1 MNVSRVFLIFISA
14 IQLTSSMKDCKTAPK
29 DVVFLLDT
37 SGSVGLSNFNMTL
50 KAIKSFISMFDIGP
64 SNTRVGIET
73 FATTVNH
80 QFALGDHQTVASLI
94 TAIDKIPYQTGG
106 TQITTALAYAAT
118 NSFKTGGRRL
128 ADKILIL
135 VTDGRSYD
143 INSTVIQANNLQKQ
157 GINVFCLGVGA
168 YVDIEE
174 LQAITKHRSRVLQVQ
189 DFNTL
194 SHFIGNFRSTVCK
207 AQKTTP
213 FYLKEAFHWIEY
225 VEVGI
230 LSLVTVVVV
239 GSLSC
244 FCRFCFFF
252 LKKREDDSEERKPRR
267 KPCKRPA
274 GWPT

>member
-1 MNVSRVFLIFISA
+1 M
-14 IQLTSSMKDCKTAPK
+14 
-29 DVVFLLDT
+29 FLLDT
-37 SGSVGLSNFNMTL
+37 SGSVGLLNFNMTL

-64 SNTRVGIET
+64 RNTRVGIET

-118 NSFKTGGRRL
+118 NSFNTGGRRL

-168 YVDIEE
+168 YVDVEE

-207 AQKTTP
+207 GITT
-213 FYLKEAFHWIEY
+213 I
-225 VEVGI
+225 
-230 LSLVTVVVV
+230 
-239 GSLSC
+239 
-244 FCRFCFFF
+244 
-252 LKKREDDSEERKPRR
+252 
-267 KPCKRPA
+267 
-274 GWPT
+274 